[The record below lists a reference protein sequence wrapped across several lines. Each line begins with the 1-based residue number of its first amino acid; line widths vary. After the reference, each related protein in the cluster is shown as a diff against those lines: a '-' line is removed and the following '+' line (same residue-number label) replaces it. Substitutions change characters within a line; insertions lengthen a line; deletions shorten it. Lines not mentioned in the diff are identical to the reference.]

1 MDQAAHKT
9 KRGSENS
16 APAARAGSLYG
27 LNAEVKKKNFLND
40 YSCVLALFAYAVM
53 VGKSLVRG
61 WLSVT
66 DMFCFT
72 VSIRLQLLTYY
83 RNPQH
88 WSQFNLMASQSN
100 F

>member
-16 APAARAGSLYG
+16 APAPRAGSLYG
-27 LNAEVKKKNFLND
+27 LNAEVKKNFLND

-66 DMFCFT
+66 DLFYCFH
-72 VSIRLQLLTYY
+72 Q
-83 RNPQH
+83 
-88 WSQFNLMASQSN
+88 ASVAYIL
-100 F
+100 